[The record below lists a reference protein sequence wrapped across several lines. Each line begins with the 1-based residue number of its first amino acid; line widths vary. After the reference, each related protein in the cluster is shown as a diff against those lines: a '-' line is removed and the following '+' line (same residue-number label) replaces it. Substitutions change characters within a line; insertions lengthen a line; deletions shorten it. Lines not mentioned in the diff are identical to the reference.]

1 LGETQTIAGER
12 VGAKPRGFQSGS
24 EKKGEEDGLK

>member
-1 LGETQTIAGER
+1 LGETQTIAGKR